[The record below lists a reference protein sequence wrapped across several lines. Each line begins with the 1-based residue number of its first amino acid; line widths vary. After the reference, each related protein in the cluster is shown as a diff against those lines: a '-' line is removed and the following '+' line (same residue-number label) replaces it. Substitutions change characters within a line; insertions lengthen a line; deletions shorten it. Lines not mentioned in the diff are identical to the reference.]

1 MRWPSPRTRSS
12 QSDAAAAATLG
23 ERALGVARKRR
34 DVEAEVA
41 ALHAL
46 SFAWHELGDPRS
58 LRTIR
63 AAIRLGERHGLTRR
77 TALVRRRLAVDLA
90 ARGAVRAALRE
101 LELACASLDGL
112 ELARSEVFRIG
123 ILVLSG
129 RTTESSLGTDR
140 ALETLRQEGDTIW
153 EARLLRNRG
162 TMHAERGDL
171 AAAEADLNR
180 RPRAV
185 HQPRREE
192 AAFGA
197 DLQLARIDLA
207 KGDLPACLA
216 RLDAIGGGDISTWN
230 SAELES
236 LRAQGA
242 RRGALA

>member
-1 MRWPSPRTRSS
+1 MSVVFAEVVEDDALALAESAHALV

-101 LELACASLDGL
+101 FELACASLD
-112 ELARSEVFRIG
+112 
-123 ILVLSG
+123 
-129 RTTESSLGTDR
+129 
-140 ALETLRQEGDTIW
+140 
-153 EARLLRNRG
+153 
-162 TMHAERGDL
+162 
-171 AAAEADLNR
+171 
-180 RPRAV
+180 
-185 HQPRREE
+185 
-192 AAFGA
+192 
-197 DLQLARIDLA
+197 
-207 KGDLPACLA
+207 
-216 RLDAIGGGDISTWN
+216 
-230 SAELES
+230 
-236 LRAQGA
+236 
-242 RRGALA
+242 